1 MSWIQWGDRQVLSTI
16 EPDDLPRDDLM
27 SPSNAPYPSSEQM
40 AQYRASARRRA
51 EQRRQQQLTR
61 YHRGREVAKT
71 AARLLKD
78 TWSANKVVLFG
89 SMLTPEK
96 VHGRSDIDLAVWGL
110 PAADYLKALSALLDI
125 DPDFSIDLIEA
136 EHASPHLLAAI
147 QTGQVL

>member
-1 MSWIQWGDRQVLSTI
+1 
-16 EPDDLPRDDLM
+16 M

-61 YHRGREVAKT
+61 CHQGREVAKT

-78 TWSANKVVLFG
+78 TWSAHKVVLFG

-110 PAADYLKALSALLDI
+110 PAADYLKALAALLDI
-125 DPDFSIDLIEA
+125 DPGFSIDLIEA
-136 EHASPHLLAAI
+136 EHASQRWLEVI
-147 QTGQVL
+147 KRGIEV

>member
-1 MSWIQWGDRQVLSTI
+1 
-16 EPDDLPRDDLM
+16 M

-61 YHRGREVAKT
+61 CQRGREVANV
-71 AARLLKD
+71 AARILKD

-110 PAADYLKALSALLDI
+110 PAADYLKALAALLDI

-136 EHASPHLLAAI
+136 EYASPHLLAAI
-147 QTGQVL
+147 QVGQVL

>member
-1 MSWIQWGDRQVLSTI
+1 
-16 EPDDLPRDDLM
+16 M
-27 SPSNAPYPSSEQM
+27 SPSNAPYPSPEQM

-61 YHRGREVAKT
+61 CQRGQEVAKT
-71 AARLLKD
+71 AARILKD
-78 TWSANKVVLFG
+78 TWSAHKVVLFG

-110 PAADYLKALSALLDI
+110 PAADYLKALAALLDI

-136 EHASPHLLAAI
+136 EHASPHLLAVI